1 MTTQNIDQKVSP
13 SGGDLEGAKCAL
25 ITGGSRGIGRAICQK
40 MAAMG
45 YYVLI
50 NYKSNTGEANKTLEL
65 VKQAGSNGEL
75 LQFDVA
81 DKAQIKQTLEA
92 WINAHN
98 DKSIEVLVNNAG
110 IRDDSLMVWL
120 KDEQWD
126 SVINTSLNS
135 FFYITRLVLE
145 GMMMNRYGRIVNV
158 VSLSGLKGLPG
169 QTNYSAAK
177 AGVIGATKALAQE
190 VGRSGITVNAV
201 APGFIKTDMTEG
213 LDEKELKRNIPI
225 NRFGLPE
232 EVAHAVG
239 FLASKEASYITGE
252 VLSINGGLYS

>member
-1 MTTQNIDQKVSP
+1 M
-13 SGGDLEGAKCAL
+13 KCAL
-25 ITGGSRGIGRAICQK
+25 ITGGSRGIGRAICTK
-40 MAAMG
+40 LASMG

-50 NYKSNTGEANKTLEL
+50 NYKSNTEEANTTLAL
-65 VKQAGSNGEL
+65 VKDLGANGEL

-81 DKAQIKQTLEA
+81 DKEQIKQVLGG
-92 WINAHN
+92 WITENQ
-98 DKSIEVLVNNAG
+98 DKVIEVLVNNAG
-110 IRDDSLMVWL
+110 IREDSLMVWL

-126 SVINTSLNS
+126 NVIKTSLDS
-135 FFYITRLVLE
+135 FFYVTRLVLD
-145 GMMMNRYGRIVNV
+145 GMMMNRFGRIINV
-158 VSLSGLKGLPG
+158 VSLSGLKGQPG

-177 AGVIGATKALAQE
+177 GGVIAATKALAQE

-201 APGFIKTDMTEG
+201 APGFIKTNMTEG
-213 LDEKELKRNIPI
+213 LDEKELKRNIPV

-239 FLASKEASYITGE
+239 FLASKDASYITAE

>member
-1 MTTQNIDQKVSP
+1 M
-13 SGGDLEGAKCAL
+13 KCAL
-25 ITGGSRGIGRAICQK
+25 VTGGSRGIGRAICTK
-40 MAAMG
+40 LAGMG

-50 NYKSNTGEANKTLEL
+50 NYKTNTEEANITLTQ
-65 VKQAGSNGEL
+65 VQQNGGNGQL

-81 DKAQIKQTLEA
+81 DKENIKQILGS
-92 WINAHN
+92 WIAANE
-98 DKSIEVLVNNAG
+98 DKIIEVLVNNAG
-110 IRDDSLMVWL
+110 IRDDNLMAWL

-126 SVINTSLNS
+126 SVIKTSLDS
-135 FFYITRLVLE
+135 FFYVTRLVLD
-145 GMMMNRYGRIVNV
+145 GMMLNRYGRIINV
-158 VSLSGLKGLPG
+158 VSLSGLKGQAG

-213 LDEKELKRNIPI
+213 LDEKELKRNIPV

-239 FLASKEASYITGE
+239 FLASKEASYITAE

>member
-1 MTTQNIDQKVSP
+1 M
-13 SGGDLEGAKCAL
+13 KCAL
-25 ITGGSRGIGRAICQK
+25 VTGGSRGIGRAICAK

-50 NYKSNTGEANKTLEL
+50 NYKTNTVEADKTLQL
-65 VKQAGSNGEL
+65 VQDNGGDGEL

-81 DKAQIKQTLEA
+81 DKEQIKDVLDG
-92 WINAHN
+92 WINANETKH
-98 DKSIEVLVNNAG
+98 IEVLVNNAG

-120 KDEQWD
+120 KDEQWEN
-126 SVINTSLNS
+126 VIKTSLDS
-135 FFYITRLVLE
+135 FFYVTRLVLE
-145 GMMMNRYGRIVNV
+145 SMMMNRYGRIINV
-158 VSLSGLKGLPG
+158 VSLSGIKGMPG

-201 APGFIKTDMTEG
+201 APGFIKTDMTEI
-213 LDEKELKRNIPI
+213 LDEKELKRNIPV

-239 FLASKEASYITGE
+239 FLASKEAGYITGE
-252 VLSINGGLYS
+252 VLSINGGLYT

>member
-1 MTTQNIDQKVSP
+1 M
-13 SGGDLEGAKCAL
+13 KCAL
-25 ITGGSRGIGRAICQK
+25 VTGGSRGIGRAICVK

-50 NYKSNTGEANKTLEL
+50 NYKSNSTEAENTLEL

-81 DKAQIKQTLEA
+81 DKEQIKEILET
-92 WINAHN
+92 WINN
-98 DKSIEVLVNNAG
+98 NEDRDIEVLVNNAG
-110 IRDDSLMVWL
+110 VRDDSLMVWL

-135 FFYITRLVLE
+135 FFYVTRLVLD
-145 GMMMNRYGRIVNV
+145 GMMLNRFGRIINV
-158 VSLSGLKGLPG
+158 VSLSGLKGVAG

-213 LDEKELKRNIPI
+213 LDEKELKRSIPV

-239 FLASKEASYITGE
+239 FLASKEASYITAE

>member
-1 MTTQNIDQKVSP
+1 M
-13 SGGDLEGAKCAL
+13 KCAL
-25 ITGGSRGIGRAICQK
+25 VTGGSRGIGRAICTK
-40 MAAMG
+40 LAGMG

-50 NYKSNTGEANKTLEL
+50 NYKTNTEEANVSLSQ
-65 VKQAGSNGEL
+65 VKQNGGNGEL

-81 DKAQIKQTLEA
+81 DKEQIKQVLGN
-92 WINAHN
+92 WISANEG
-98 DKSIEVLVNNAG
+98 KIIEVLVNNAG

-126 SVINTSLNS
+126 SVIKTSLNS
-135 FFYITRLVLE
+135 FFYVTRLVLD
-145 GMMMNRYGRIVNV
+145 GMMLNRYGRIINV
-158 VSLSGLKGLPG
+158 VSLSGLKGQPG

-177 AGVIGATKALAQE
+177 GGVIAATKALAQE

-213 LDEKELKRNIPI
+213 LDEKELKRNIPV

-239 FLASKEASYITGE
+239 FLASKEAAYITAE
-252 VLSINGGLYS
+252 VLSVNGGLYS